1 MKNTYETT
9 KTINLAPESKT
20 IRKFLDEKLEDRNF
34 TIRRLSKIRNISLQE
49 ATELFDELHR
59 GYEELW
65 EMGFKRKVEV
75 EVDMD
80 NDYKATRI
88 YGNAGKAWRK
98 SMGYGGT
105 SFDEEQA

>member
-34 TIRRLSKIRNISLQE
+34 SIRRLSKIRNISLQE
-49 ATELFDELHR
+49 AAELFDELHR

-65 EMGFKRKVEV
+65 ELGFKRNVEV
-75 EVDMD
+75 EVDID
-80 NDYKATRI
+80 NDYKETRI
-88 YGNAGKAWRK
+88 YGYPAKAWRR
-98 SMGYGGT
+98 SMGYSGT